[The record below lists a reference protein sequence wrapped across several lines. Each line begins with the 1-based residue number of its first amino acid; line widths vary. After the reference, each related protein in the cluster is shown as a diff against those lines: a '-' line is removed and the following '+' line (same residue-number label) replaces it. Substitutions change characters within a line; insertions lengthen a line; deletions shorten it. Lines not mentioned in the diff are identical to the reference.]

1 MNQSRET
8 VFLVD
13 DDAAVLKALER
24 VMRSAG
30 LEPRAF
36 ASADAFLDAF
46 QPNVAGCIVLDISMP
61 GRDGLALQEALA
73 ERGSELPVIFLTAH
87 GDVPRSVRA
96 MKRGAAD
103 FLAKPVDD
111 EVLLG
116 AVREALSADRERR
129 GARQQRDR
137 IRERLATLTDRER
150 QVLDGVVAGR
160 LNKQIG
166 GALGIA
172 EKTVKVHRGRVMEK
186 LQATSVAELVRMVEA
201 ARPASKP
208 RP

>member
-1 MNQSRET
+1 MNQPRET
-8 VFLVD
+8 VFLID

-24 VMRSAG
+24 VMRSAA

-36 ASADAFLDAF
+36 GSADAFLEAF
-46 QPNVAGCIVLDISMP
+46 EPGSAGCIVLDISMP
-61 GRDGLALQEALA
+61 GRDGLSLQEALA

-103 FLAKPVDD
+103 FLSKPVDD
-111 EVLLG
+111 EVLLA
-116 AVREALSADRERR
+116 AVREALREDREKRVLR
-129 GARQQRDR
+129 ERRDR
-137 IRERLATLTDRER
+137 IRERLATLTARER
-150 QVLDGVVAGR
+150 QVLEGVAAGK

-172 EKTVKVHRGRVMEK
+172 EKTVKVHRGRAMEK
-186 LQATSVAELVRMVEA
+186 LQASSVAELVRMLELA
-201 ARPASKP
+201 GTGSAKP
-208 RP
+208 